1 MPRTG
6 RPRTVVSLEEE
17 QRDFLQRL
25 VGRRTAP
32 AREVL
37 HARIILLTS
46 EGLSNKEVAKRLST
60 GEHTVSHWRR
70 RFAALGVEGL
80 SEMPRSGAPR
90 RISDEQIEKVIR
102 ITLEE
107 TPKAATHWSTRSL
120 AKRVGLSRQGVHR
133 IWQAFGLQPHRQEV
147 FTLSKDPYFIDKVRD
162 VVGLYMNPPDNA
174 LVLCV
179 DEKSQIQAL
188 ERSQPVLPMRPG
200 RPERWSHDYY
210 RLGTTSLFAALEV
223 KTGRVIGTTKSRHRS
238 QEFVSFLRQIEREL
252 VASEFDV
259 HLILDN
265 YATHK
270 TAEVARWLKS
280 RPRWHLHFIPT
291 HSSWLNQV
299 ERFFAQITTRRI
311 RRGCFRSVA
320 DLRQAI
326 EDYLAT
332 HNANPK
338 PFRWT
343 SSADSILE
351 KVSHLCHVIP

>member
-6 RPRTVVSLEEE
+6 RPRTEVRLEEE

-25 VGRRTAP
+25 VSRRSAP

-46 EGLSNKEVAKRLST
+46 EGLTNKEVAKRLST
-60 GEHTVSHWRR
+60 CAHTVSYWRR
-70 RFAALGVEGL
+70 RFGRLGLEGL
-80 SEMPRSGAPR
+80 SEMPRAGAPR
-90 RISDEQIEKVIR
+90 RIGDEQVERVIR
-102 ITLEE
+102 TTLEE
-107 TPKAATHWSTRSL
+107 TPQAATHWSTRSL
-120 AKRVGLSRQGVHR
+120 AARLGLSRQAVHR
-133 IWQAFGLQPHRQEV
+133 IWRAFGLQPHRQEV

-162 VVGLYMNPPDNA
+162 VVGLYRNPPENA
-174 LVLCV
+174 LVLSV

-188 ERSQPVLPMRPG
+188 ERSQPILPMRPG
-200 RPERWSHDYY
+200 RPQRWSHDYY
-210 RLGTTSLFAALEV
+210 RHGTTSLFAALDV
-223 KTGRVIGTTKSRHRS
+223 ATGRIIGATKSRHRS
-238 QEFVSFLRQIEREL
+238 QEFLSFLRQIERE
-252 VASEFDV
+252 VACDFDV

-299 ERFFAQITTRRI
+299 ERFFAQITSRRI

-320 DLRQAI
+320 ELRQTI
-326 EDYLAT
+326 TDYLAH

-343 SSADSILE
+343 ASADMILE
-351 KVSHLCHVIP
+351 KVANLCNVIP